1 MRRVKGIAASK
12 GIAVGPAFVYRPE
25 PLRFAQRTIQDPPGE
40 IARLIEAIEA
50 VHDMLITLERH
61 TQAIVGNEEAMIF
74 EVHRMFLADPSFSEQ
89 IKSIIQ
95 DEQVNAEA
103 AVERVSTELIT
114 QFEAIDDDYFRQ
126 RSTDIKDIAQRLL
139 RQLLGLEETTL
150 ASLKQPAIIIA
161 NDLTPSDTA
170 SLNRTMVLG
179 LGVEIGSN
187 TSHTAILARSLAI
200 PAVVG
205 IGKIEI
211 STGTMLIIDG
221 SSGELVIEPDQATVL
236 EYQVRQNSLAQS
248 HTLEMAQAQQ
258 PAITLDGRQV
268 EIVAN
273 IGSVVEAEPA
283 LTLGAEGVGLLRT
296 EFLFLQGDTLPS
308 EEAQYQIYRDIA
320 DVFQQRPLIVRTLD
334 VGGDKELPSI
344 DLPIEQN
351 PFLGQRAIRLCLA
364 RPEIFQTQL
373 RAILR
378 AGHERNV
385 KIMFPLIGSEEE
397 LQQALVQLELAKANL
412 RERSL
417 LHLTNPEVGIMIEVP
432 SAAVMAD
439 ILAPQVD
446 FFSIGTNDLAQYTLA
461 VDRNNEQVAHLADP
475 LHPAVIRLIHQVIQA
490 AHQHGKWVGL
500 CGEMAGD
507 PLAVPLLLG
516 LGLDEFSMAAASIP
530 SIKAELRK
538 LSQAQAREIAE
549 QCLRLPNLQRV
560 REFLRNVSVLE
571 PSPTVSTE

>member
-1 MRRVKGIAASK
+1 
-12 GIAVGPAFVYRPE
+12 
-25 PLRFAQRTIQDPPGE
+25 
-40 IARLIEAIEA
+40 
-50 VHDMLITLERH
+50 
-61 TQAIVGNEEAMIF
+61 
-74 EVHRMFLADPSFSEQ
+74 
-89 IKSIIQ
+89 
-95 DEQVNAEA
+95 
-103 AVERVSTELIT
+103 
-114 QFEAIDDDYFRQ
+114 
-126 RSTDIKDIAQRLL
+126 
-139 RQLLGLEETTL
+139 
-150 ASLKQPAIIIA
+150 
-161 NDLTPSDTA
+161 
-170 SLNRTMVLG
+170 
-179 LGVEIGSN
+179 
-187 TSHTAILARSLAI
+187 
-200 PAVVG
+200 
-205 IGKIEI
+205 
-211 STGTMLIIDG
+211 
-221 SSGELVIEPDQATVL
+221 
-236 EYQVRQNSLAQS
+236 
-248 HTLEMAQAQQ
+248 
-258 PAITLDGRQV
+258 
-268 EIVAN
+268 
-273 IGSVVEAEPA
+273 
-283 LTLGAEGVGLLRT
+283 
-296 EFLFLQGDTLPS
+296 
-308 EEAQYQIYRDIA
+308 
-320 DVFQQRPLIVRTLD
+320 
-334 VGGDKELPSI
+334 
-344 DLPIEQN
+344 
-351 PFLGQRAIRLCLA
+351 
-364 RPEIFQTQL
+364 
-373 RAILR
+373 
-378 AGHERNV
+378 
-385 KIMFPLIGSEEE
+385 